1 MLVLLSVFSQVNAA
15 EQVTTGK
22 VSALTKVIVGLPQ
35 SRAVA
40 GVDQYQQLTQFIK
53 AYWLYWGEQYNYHVS
68 FAEYPVNE
76 MQSAL
81 NRHDID
87 IISTGFY
94 ESKNRSSYLYSIPYV
109 ALKTVLYRHVNA
121 RETHKTIS
129 VLEPSFFQTTIG
141 NRLQRKSVSSST
153 RLFSNESDYVWSWA
167 PLVAQVEYEK
177 SAYYGNYIS
186 EYLDESVPLRAITR
200 YFEKDLM
207 LDINRGIRNLD
218 QQKLVF
224 IWERLFT
231 ADSNV
236 FELLAGSYEK
246 GISQSIQEALVDN
259 PVLTFAYMA
268 QGAAP
273 YFIEND
279 ITVKGYYIEYLEA
292 LSASMGITFEAKRY
306 DSFNEILEALK
317 KQQVDI
323 FPGLFKT
330 DKRSNYLQFTQGI
343 DQAQLAIVS
352 YKSYNAIEK
361 LTGLHVAAVRG
372 LHETEMLKRYIP
384 GIKLSIFA
392 TSEEAMSAVANR
404 DVDAYFGNI
413 LNIANLMATMHVSNL
428 DIYKIDD
435 IKDDLVLRIGVNKK
449 NSNFVTLLNSGIQ
462 RLGVDFQETLHLGWQ
477 QQLLTSLDDNFKS
490 RIVDRIVIISVIVL
504 LIFVLLFV
512 LYQWQYR
519 TRREQQ
525 IKIEKALKKSEI
537 ATDKAVELARSK
549 TEFLARMSHEI
560 RTPMNGV
567 LGMAEALTFTELSA
581 EQDDLLSTLNSSARN
596 LMALLNDVLDFSKM
610 DAGKLTLETLPTDL
624 KAVLQGV
631 MDTFRHKAASS
642 GLNFNLF
649 VDEKL
654 KQNYVTDGI
663 RLMQVVNNI
672 ISNSLKF
679 TEKGYVELRLQLIDD
694 HYSELDGTVKQLIHI
709 EVRDSGI
716 GIPENKLN
724 TLFDPFV
731 QAEGDITR
739 RFGGTGLG
747 LSICKEIVDEMQ
759 GTITVHSK
767 IGFGSV
773 FTIALPLT
781 AVDVPVQDKRLD
793 LVKAKPQ
800 ASAHL
805 SRLKLLLAEDNA
817 VNRKVIEGQLK
828 RLGITDLTLA
838 VNGAE
843 ALEYFKNDDYDIV
856 ISDCHMPEMDG
867 FELAGEL
874 RKLKIDQKPWIIALT
889 ADALS
894 GASKRCIDAGFD
906 DYLSKPCP
914 SEVLENKLLAG
925 LMKIYPETS
934 TPLNIEELS
943 LLPEVADSFLSDDD
957 FALLFNQDKQA
968 DVISDYDFDAIFNQE
983 IQSDSTSTNDSSANL
998 DIDIDIEMGME
1009 SISGLDLDLEIDVG
1023 SDLTDFFPV
1032 QEQEQKSVESR
1043 AHSYGFTH
1051 LDIDHVFESNAGD
1064 EELIGIIFQAFL
1076 QGVENDCKEVEA
1088 LHKQENI
1095 QSLQSCAH
1103 RIKGCVLYLGA
1114 SQLGDVACELELHAL
1129 SYSESELTEKV
1140 TALCSGL
1147 LLLAT
1152 EVCGYQNKNMEKN
1165 NEVA

>member
-1 MLVLLSVFSQVNAA
+1 MFALLSVFSQATA
-15 EQVTTGK
+15 TEKLTTGK
-22 VSALTKVIVGLPQ
+22 VSALTKVIIGLPQ
-35 SRAVA
+35 SRAVT
-40 GVDQYQQLTQFIK
+40 GVDQYQQLTLFIK

-68 FAEYPVNE
+68 FVEYPVNE

-94 ESKNRSSYLYSIPYV
+94 ARKNRSSYLYSIPYV

-129 VLEPSFFQTTIG
+129 VLEPAFFQTTVG
-141 NRLQRKSVSSST
+141 NRLQRNSVSSST

-200 YFEKDLM
+200 YFERSLM

-218 QQKLVF
+218 KQKLAF
-224 IWERLFT
+224 IWQRLFT
-231 ADSNV
+231 EDSSV
-236 FELLAGSYEK
+236 FELLVGTYEQS
-246 GISQSIQEALVDN
+246 INQSIQEALLDN

-279 ITVKGYYIEYLEA
+279 ITVKGYYIEYLNA
-292 LSASMGITFEAKRY
+292 LSASMGITFEAQRY

-343 DQAQLAIVS
+343 DQAQLAIAG

-384 GIKLSIFA
+384 DIKLSIFA

-413 LNIANLMATMHVSNL
+413 LNIVNLMATMHVSNL
-428 DIYKIDD
+428 EIYKIDD
-435 IKDDLVLRIGVNKK
+435 IKDDLLLRIGVNKK
-449 NSNFVTLLNSGIQ
+449 NSNFVTLLNLSIQ
-462 RLGVDFQETLHLGWQ
+462 HLGVDFQESLHLGWQ

-490 RIVDRIVIISVIVL
+490 RIIDRLVIIGVIVL

-525 IKIEKALKKSEI
+525 IKIERALKNSEI
-537 ATDKAVELARSK
+537 ETDKAVELAKSK

-610 DAGKLTLETLPTDL
+610 DAGKLTLEALPTDL
-624 KAVLQGV
+624 KVVLQGV
-631 MDTFRHKAASS
+631 MDTFRHKATSS
-642 GLNFNLF
+642 DLHFNLF

-663 RLMQVVNNI
+663 RLMQVVNNL

-694 HYSELDGTVKQLIHI
+694 HYSELDGTVKNLIHI

-759 GTITVHSK
+759 GAITVHSK

-781 AVDVPVQDKRLD
+781 AVDVPAQDKRLD

-800 ASAHL
+800 ACAHL

-838 VNGAE
+838 VNGVE
-843 ALEYFKNDDYDIV
+843 ALEYFKNGDYDII

-874 RKLKIDQKPWIIALT
+874 RKLKTDQKPWVIALT

-894 GASKRCIDAGFD
+894 AASKRCIDAGFD

-914 SEVLENKLLAG
+914 SEVLENKLLEG
-925 LMKIYPETS
+925 LMKVSPKAS

-943 LLPEVADSFLSDDD
+943 RLPEVADSFLSDDD

-983 IQSDSTSTNDSSANL
+983 IQSDSTSNNDSSANL
-998 DIDIDIEMGME
+998 DIDME
-1009 SISGLDLDLEIDVG
+1009 STSDIDVNRE
-1023 SDLTDFFPV
+1023 LIDFFPV
-1032 QEQEQKSVESR
+1032 QEEQQNSGESR
-1043 AHSYGFTH
+1043 AYSYAFTH
-1051 LDIDHVFESNAGD
+1051 LDISHVFVSNAGD
-1064 EELIGIIFQAFL
+1064 EELIEIIFQAFL
-1076 QGVENDCKEVEA
+1076 QGVENDCKELEA
-1088 LHKQENI
+1088 LHKQDNI
-1095 QSLQSCAH
+1095 QSLQGCAH

-1114 SQLGDVACELELHAL
+1114 SQLGEIACELELHAL
-1129 SYSESELTEKV
+1129 SYCESELTEKV

-1152 EVCGYQNKNMEKN
+1152 EVCDYQNKNREKN